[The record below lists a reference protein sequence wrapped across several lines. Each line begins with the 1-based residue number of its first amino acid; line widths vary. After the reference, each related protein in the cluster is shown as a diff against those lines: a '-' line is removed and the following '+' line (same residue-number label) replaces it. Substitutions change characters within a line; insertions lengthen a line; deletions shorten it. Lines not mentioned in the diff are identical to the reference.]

1 VRVKVKKPS
10 APVAAALDYV
20 AASVE
25 RKRDG

>member
-1 VRVKVKKPS
+1 VKKPS

-20 AASVE
+20 AAVVE